1 MFVAKVYWNIH
12 ETVNFVRFIFLGF
25 QFPIAE
31 YAVIINGV
39 VVMEL
44 TSRKQLLEK
53 SIVNFVFR
61 PPPPPPPP
69 HTHTP
74 SGTVSSFALT
84 SSRCCNIYV
93 HSVDFIGCFLFFL
106 SKNKKAKRESSNARK
121 TSHKQ
126 QTPTVTL
133 TWHTSKYKV
142 HKFNQRCILEDE
154 ST

>member
-1 MFVAKVYWNIH
+1 MFAAKVYWNIH

-25 QFPIAE
+25 QFPVAE
-31 YAVIINGV
+31 YAVIINR

-44 TSRKQLLEK
+44 TSRKPLLEK
-53 SIVNFVFR
+53 SIVNFVN
-61 PPPPPPPP
+61 PPTP
-69 HTHTP
+69 THTP
-74 SGTVSSFALT
+74 SGTVSSFALS
-84 SSRCCNIYV
+84 SSRCCNTYV

-106 SKNKKAKRESSNARK
+106 RKKKKKAKREFSNDRK